1 MELLRK
7 SLSEWNIDI
16 DDKKLDLFKRYY
28 DLLVS
33 WNEKFNL
40 TSVTEKEEV
49 IVKHFVDSISLIKFI
64 DISGKKI
71 IDVGTGAGFPGI
83 PLKIMVPDCDI
94 VLMDSLNKRINFL
107 YEVIDDLGLSGI
119 TAVHSRAE
127 DMANDN
133 RYRETF
139 DIATSRAVA
148 NLTTLSE
155 YCLPFV
161 NIEGVFISYKS
172 INIDEEY
179 VTAKHAIDILGGLA
193 DKIEKFSLP
202 ISGPERSLVFI
213 SKKKHTPKR
222 FPRKA
227 GTPLKDPLN

>member
-16 DDKKLDLFKRYY
+16 DEKKLVLFNRYY

-40 TSVTEKEEV
+40 TSVTQKDEV
-49 IVKHFVDSISLIKFI
+49 IIKHFVDSISLMKFI
-64 DISGKKI
+64 DISGKKM

-83 PLKIMVPDCDI
+83 PLKIMVPDSDI
-94 VLMDSLNKRINFL
+94 VLMDSLNKRVNFL
-107 YEVIDDLGLSGI
+107 NEVIGDLGLEGI
-119 TAVHSRAE
+119 NAVHFRAE
-127 DMANDN
+127 DMANDI

-161 NIEGVFISYKS
+161 NIGGVFISYKS

-179 VTAKHAIDILGGLA
+179 VTAKHAIDILGGQS
-193 DKIEKFSLP
+193 DRIEKFSLP
-202 ISGPERSLVFI
+202 LSGPERSLVFI

-227 GTPLKDPLN
+227 GTPLKDPLT